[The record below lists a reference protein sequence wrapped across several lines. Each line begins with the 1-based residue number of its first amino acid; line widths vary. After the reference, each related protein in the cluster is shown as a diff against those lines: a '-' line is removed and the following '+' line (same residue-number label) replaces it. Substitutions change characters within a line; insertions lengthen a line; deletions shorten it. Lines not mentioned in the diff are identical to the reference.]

1 MGLVVHEGYCTRGG
15 VSFTLVLHNSVARG
29 MGVVGWW
36 CTAVLHEGQVSFT
49 LVLQEGL
56 ALWGWWGTRALH
68 KGWGCFHTYVA
79 RGCCTRGGGCGLVV
93 HEGIARGLWGF
104 PGGVARGACKQDF
117 GWVLHEGVARGW
129 CRGFARAR
137 GVSRGR
143 RTRLLSGE
151 LWVAVARRFAREIW
165 AGVFA
170 TAL

>member
-68 KGWGCFHTYVA
+68 EDGAGVSREHGVFH
-79 RGCCTRGGGCGLVV
+79 
-93 HEGIARGLWGF
+93 
-104 PGGVARGACKQDF
+104 GGVARGC
-117 GWVLHEGVARGW
+117 
-129 CRGFARAR
+129 
-137 GVSRGR
+137 
-143 RTRLLSGE
+143 
-151 LWVAVARRFAREIW
+151 
-165 AGVFA
+165 
-170 TAL
+170 